1 MNEEDKKMTPHE
13 RLAVAEY
20 DLETLRIQYAGA
32 ITAMASIIQE
42 LFSLEEFQDKVF
54 DGKIDVG
61 EWNLRVDHLDGDTF
75 QVVYVGLAEAAVE
88 LIRQRSR
95 GGSH

>member
-20 DLETLRIQYAGA
+20 DLETLRIQYVGA

-61 EWNLRVDHLDGDTF
+61 EWNLRVDRLDGDTF